1 MRFIGNKTNLLNDIQ
16 KVIKENCDGSEKV
29 FCDLFSGLYYY
40 EKSYYRFFK
49 DKDKELLDELANMV
63 ECFSDDI
70 DYLKKYPN
78 YYVSDYQLDKKIK
91 EVQRYFEKKL
101 SVRSD
106 N

>member
-1 MRFIGNKTNLLNDIQ
+1 MKERDEIISIINSYLKNKCD
-16 KVIKENCDGSEKV
+16 IKE
-29 FCDLFSGLYYY
+29 FCNLFSDLYYY

-49 DKDKELLDELANMV
+49 DKEKELLDELANMV

-70 DYLKKYPN
+70 DDLKKYPS
-78 YYVSDYQLDKKIK
+78 YYISDYQLDKKIK